1 MLGQGEGGGDVA
13 EAAGDVTGGVGDGT
27 HCRGCRSV
35 MVPESGWSNEPGE
48 TRTAI
53 GAMGIKP
60 IWSGWRLEPAV
71 DGAVGVGTSGW
82 RLDPARG
89 RSKVDCTL
97 MRFASW
103 SGWLS
108 SSSESKPRSAVG
120 DGGPRSLGAGRLG
133 WLAAV
138 MSL

>member
-1 MLGQGEGGGDVA
+1 M
-13 EAAGDVTGGVGDGT
+13 
-27 HCRGCRSV
+27 
-35 MVPESGWSNEPGE
+35 MVPESGRSNEPGE

-60 IWSGWRLEPAV
+60 ICSGCRLEAAV

-89 RSKVDCTL
+89 RSIVRCTL

-103 SGWLS
+103 LGWLS
-108 SSSESKPRSAVG
+108 SSESEPRSAVG

-138 MSL
+138 MSLCCCLENMPHEVELHVVAVVDESDCVES